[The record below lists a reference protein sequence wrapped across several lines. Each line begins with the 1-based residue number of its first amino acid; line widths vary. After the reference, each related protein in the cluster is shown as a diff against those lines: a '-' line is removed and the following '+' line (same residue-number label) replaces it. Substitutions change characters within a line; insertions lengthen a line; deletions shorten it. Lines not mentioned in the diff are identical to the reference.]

1 MMTHVTDFPE
11 HRALIL
17 GVQGLNSI
25 GAFIIAPLIFHYTIM
40 GFSLQLY
47 FPSKSVN
54 LKILYFT
61 LVIVFSSM
69 IVNSLVAEW
78 NAEFRFPEFLSGFE
92 DWARSMEDQLKAVTE
107 YLTVFD
113 TTGYFI
119 LSVLVIAVIPSIG
132 EELLFRGLLQNI
144 FRKLLRNP
152 HVAVWLA
159 AILFGALHFQFYG
172 LVPRIFLG
180 ALFGYLYLWSGNLL
194 VPIFAH
200 FINNGL
206 SLLLL
211 FLHQKGLSEIDVEST
226 ESFPLAYILI
236 FSVLFV
242 VMLFYFR
249 KHYYSIKSN
258 GVGSSL

>member
-1 MMTHVTDFPE
+1 MNYIKYNPLDYSSGKPLLLFFSLVLIALAGLLFIGPILGYLLVLALEGTGLMAYVDMMTHVTDFPE

-92 DWARSMEDQLKAVTE
+92 DWARSM
-107 YLTVFD
+107 
-113 TTGYFI
+113 
-119 LSVLVIAVIPSIG
+119 
-132 EELLFRGLLQNI
+132 
-144 FRKLLRNP
+144 
-152 HVAVWLA
+152 
-159 AILFGALHFQFYG
+159 
-172 LVPRIFLG
+172 
-180 ALFGYLYLWSGNLL
+180 
-194 VPIFAH
+194 
-200 FINNGL
+200 
-206 SLLLL
+206 
-211 FLHQKGLSEIDVEST
+211 
-226 ESFPLAYILI
+226 
-236 FSVLFV
+236 
-242 VMLFYFR
+242 
-249 KHYYSIKSN
+249 
-258 GVGSSL
+258 